1 MFKKQILKLKHGKR
15 FISAGLLGL
24 MLVGSMTAFAGN
36 TVDLSY
42 NAYVGEGG
50 YVTLCKEKKDS
61 TPSYIFHKGER
72 AVYVE
77 VYSGGVN
84 CSANGSS
91 YYVAAG
97 TSAYLPNCVKAVG
110 RSCCLRL
117 TPSPIGSCRLY
128 GCWSPDSI

>member
-50 YVTLCKEKKDS
+50 YVTLCKEKRILHLRIS
-61 TPSYIFHKGER
+61 SIRER
-72 AVYVE
+72 ERYM
-77 VYSGGVN
+77 
-84 CSANGSS
+84 
-91 YYVAAG
+91 
-97 TSAYLPNCVKAVG
+97 
-110 RSCCLRL
+110 
-117 TPSPIGSCRLY
+117 
-128 GCWSPDSI
+128 